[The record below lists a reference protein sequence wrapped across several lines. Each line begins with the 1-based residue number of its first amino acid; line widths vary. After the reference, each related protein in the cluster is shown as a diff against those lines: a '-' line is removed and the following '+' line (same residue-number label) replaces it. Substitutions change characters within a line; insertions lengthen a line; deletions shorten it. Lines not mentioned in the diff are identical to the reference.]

1 MISFI
6 FKVVNFVLFV
16 LILYKLLKRPLSEYL
31 EKEKQ
36 SILKKKEEL
45 ELEKSRLE
53 QALRELDVKIENAE
67 KEAERIIKLAEVKAK
82 NKREEI
88 LKEAK
93 RIIEDYRDALE
104 REIEEEIYILKSQ
117 LKEIAINEAIKEA
130 EKILKDKL
138 TQKEDEAFIRRSL
151 SKL

>member
-6 FKVVNFVLFV
+6 FKVINFVLFV
-16 LILYKLLKRPLSEYL
+16 LILYKLLKRPFSEYL

-36 SILKKKEEL
+36 NILKKKEEL
-45 ELEKSRLE
+45 EVEKSRLE
-53 QALRELDVKIENAE
+53 QAIRELDVKIENAE

-104 REIEEEIYILKSQ
+104 REIEEEIYILSSQ
-117 LKEIAINEAIKEA
+117 LKEMAINEAIKEA

-138 TQKEDEAFIRRSL
+138 TQEEDEEFIKRSL
-151 SKL
+151 RKL

>member
-16 LILYKLLKRPLSEYL
+16 LIFYKLLKRPLSEYL